1 MLVMLVSF
9 GKLEGK
15 ALSLLKV
22 PVRQGQQG
30 QQRALTHGRSVRT
43 GGELTAP
50 EHTLTQGTGSAFLTL
65 LGRGRTA

>member
-22 PVRQGQQG
+22 QQGQQG
-30 QQRALTHGRSVRT
+30 QQRALTHGRSVLT

-50 EHTLTQGTGSAFLTL
+50 EHTLTQGTGAAFLTL